1 MQTIRTNLK
10 NSASTQYTN
19 FNYTSMCRFNGVML
33 GAGQGGLFKA
43 CCGTDD
49 NGTNIDAYFIPVL
62 TNFGDPRPKRLR
74 HAYVS
79 GGDFTG
85 DTKFTVT
92 GDEKTV
98 SPEYTILRE
107 STEGQQRRR
116 VTLGR
121 GLSFTYGS
129 FKFMNVTGS
138 DFSIDSVHLDIEQK
152 QHGIK

>member
-1 MQTIRTNLK
+1 MLTIRTNLIGR
-10 NSASTQYTN
+10 ATTQYTN
-19 FNYTSMCRFNGVML
+19 FNYTSLCVFNGVVL
-33 GAGQGGLFKA
+33 GTSSSGIAKLCSGNS
-43 CCGTDD
+43 D
-49 NGTNIDAYFIPVL
+49 NGTKIEAYFIPVL

-79 GGDFTG
+79 GGDSTG
-85 DTKFTVT
+85 DLKFTVT

-98 SPEYTILRE
+98 SPEYTILRDP
-107 STEGQQRRR
+107 TEGQQRRR

-121 GLSFTYGS
+121 GLSFTHGS
-129 FKFMNVTGS
+129 FKFMNVMGS

>member
-1 MQTIRTNLK
+1 MQTVRTNLK
-10 NSASTQYTN
+10 NGASTQYTN
-19 FNYTSMCRFNGVML
+19 FNYTSMCSFNGVTL
-33 GAGQGGLFKA
+33 GAGSTGLFKVHS
-43 CCGTDD
+43 GNDD
-49 NGTNIDAYFIPVL
+49 NGVAISAYFIPVL

-85 DTKFTVT
+85 DIKFTVT

-116 VTLGR
+116 TTLGR

-129 FKFMNVTGS
+129 FKFINMTGS